1 MILKKIKNYFY
12 LKKEI
17 FKKIFKKEKDSDK
30 DNDNKR
36 KIKKPDDIYP
46 LW

>member
-1 MILKKIKNYFY
+1 MIFKKIKDYLYIKKEILKKI
-12 LKKEI
+12 LKKE
-17 FKKIFKKEKDSDK
+17 KVRDK
-30 DNDNKR
+30 NNENK